1 MNKYYVKAWFLNKSS
16 NNMYKLSNKAYIYEV
31 DKLVYDNV
39 CREVLGY
46 KESSRVDSWNL
57 TNESGYK
64 YSNPAILIPILSDH
78 GHLAMIEND
87 ISIKKIKSRE
97 FEGNVFYYNI
107 IDFCNSILKEA
118 ICDFVRDYTLKEKC
132 EKNQPLTDSL
142 NLGSVKIND
151 SGWFINT
158 NSTECDTSGLKI
170 DSINSAN
177 TLVYHDTNP
186 NTISIG
192 RDGID
197 IAIGSINVVDR
208 FDELNE
214 RVSALEKNN
223 NNETRKEKNTMNIMK
238 NFDFGPAS
246 SVVYKMSPYGM
257 AVKNKDGFVALNK
270 ETNDIIDV
278 TGMTFDVPGMIY
290 KMPVAIKDV
299 KAGDVIIHNG
309 TPMHVTHINDG
320 NNIVAIDFVAHE
332 HKCIVPT
339 KSPFGFNFVTKV
351 VCLAESMFGNMATPD
366 ESNPFGGM
374 LLPMMLMGSESKDN
388 KDMFKTMMLM
398 NMMNGGNGAT
408 MDMSN
413 PMTMMCFMNMMD

>member
-1 MNKYYVKAWFLNKSS
+1 MSCV
-16 NNMYKLSNKAYIYEV
+16 V
-31 DKLVYDNV
+31 DKDDIK
-39 CREVLGY
+39 GGIG
-46 KESSRVDSWNL
+46 K
-57 TNESGYK
+57 
-64 YSNPAILIPILSDH
+64 P
-78 GHLAMIEND
+78 
-87 ISIKKIKSRE
+87 ISIKTGSINPNRNSVSINWD
-97 FEGNVFYYNI
+97 GITIDNI
-107 IDFCNSILKEA
+107 SP
-118 ICDFVRDYTLKEKC
+118 VYTH
-132 EKNQPLTDSL
+132 D
-142 NLGSVKIND
+142 D
-151 SGWFINT
+151 SGSWCINT
-158 NSTECDTSGLKI
+158 SSTECDTSGLKI

-177 TLVYHDTNP
+177 TLVYHYP
-186 NTISIG
+186 NSNAISIG
-192 RDGID
+192 QDSID
-197 IAIGSINVVDR
+197 ITIGSTNVVDK
-208 FDELNE
+208 FDELND
-214 RVSALEKNN
+214 RVNALENKVDNKVDKSELTAIERINALENPIYIIPNNDNKPIKVVFENN
-223 NNETRKEKNTMNIMK
+223 NNDIRKEKNTMNIMK

-246 SVVYKMSPYGM
+246 STVYKMSPYGLAIM
-257 AVKNKDGFVALNK
+257 NKDGFVALNK
-270 ETNDIIDV
+270 ETNDIVDV
-278 TGMTFDVPGMIY
+278 TGMTFDIPGMIY

-374 LLPMMLMGSESKDN
+374 LLPMMLMGSEGKDN